1 MKKNALCNRGN
12 VLAKKKLYTF
22 RFLTKTLLVMKLT
35 AVILF
40 GFTLQLSAKE
50 ALSQSVTFSGKEVSL
65 KKVFSVIK
73 RQTGYTVFYDQGWI
87 ANVKSVTVSAE
98 NQRLEIFLQ
107 KVLKDMPL
115 DFTIEK
121 KAIIITRKVKTVP
134 ITTPQP
140 MEFFLPPPV
149 DVTVIVQDSAGLP
162 LEGASIKVKG
172 TQRGITTDANGQAVL
187 KSIAPNSTLVISFT
201 GYSNQEVTIGA
212 NKTVTIRLTALSKKL
227 EDIVVVGYGTQKKAT
242 VTGAI
247 STLSA
252 KEITTATNGN
262 VVNLLAGKLPGL
274 RVTQRTGEPGDYA
287 TDFDIR
293 GFGAPLIVVD
303 GVPRDNFNRL
313 DPNEIEN
320 ISILKDA
327 SAAIYGVKGG
337 NGVVLITT
345 KRGTRGK
352 TGFTYS
358 STFGFS
364 KIAHSP
370 EILNSYQFATLS
382 DEAAINAGNTP
393 PYSKD
398 VLTQYQ
404 NGTLP
409 STDWF
414 NLVIR
419 ERAPQRQHS
428 ISASGSSDKVQ
439 YFLSAGY
446 FGEDGIYRSGDINAN
461 RYNFRSNITAS
472 LTRDLQAEVLIN
484 GIRDS
489 KNAPGES
496 TEGVFQEIWS
506 QPPNVTPYANN
517 NPAYLQNMADAANP
531 ISITTA
537 SYSGYSKNITKT
549 FNGSFALNYKIHA
562 IDGLKLRALYAYD
575 NSSELVKAFIKKV
588 DLYTY
593 DATANTYNVTG
604 TRNAPTTY
612 TEHYIEITSTAAQVS
627 VDYEKTFHSNHNVK
641 GLLLLEETK
650 QNGNDFQG
658 SRQFSLDAVD
668 QLYAGNTLNQT
679 TTSASNQTTASG
691 QVLPNVN
698 QSMVGRVNYDFKGK
712 YLLEGSFRYEGSS
725 KFAEGHRW
733 GFFPAV
739 SAGWRISEESF
750 LKGKTNFLDNLKLKA
765 SYGKIGD
772 DGSSTYQYLS
782 GYNYP
787 GSNYVFS
794 GSLVNGLGFRGMS
807 NSSLSWYTSKLADIG
822 IEADLFKKLHIEADI
837 FSRRRDGLLATR
849 NLSLPGT
856 VGAGLPQENLNS
868 DLTKGLELVLGY
880 HDHIGSFN
888 YRVTGNVSFT
898 RTKNLYLEQ
907 AASTNAYS
915 NWRSNNAY
923 RYNDNYFGYHV
934 IGQFK
939 TQAEILAAPVED
951 GNGNRSVL
959 PGDLKYE
966 DYNHDGI
973 IDDNDKHNVGR
984 NSTTPEVNFGFTLAA
999 SWKGFDVNAL
1009 FQGATK
1015 FTVSYIGTIALDG
1028 PLAWGRNGLN
1038 VFMDRWH
1045 HQDLF
1050 DPTSPWVAGKYPSTR
1065 TKGGTNSAADW
1076 NYMDSDYWLKNATY
1090 LRLKSVELGYTLPA
1104 NIIGKSGFIQSL
1116 RIYVNGFN
1124 LITWSGLN
1132 DLIDPEH
1139 TNASYGNN
1147 YPITKNY
1154 NLGVNLT
1161 F

>member
-1 MKKNALCNRGN
+1 
-12 VLAKKKLYTF
+12 
-22 RFLTKTLLVMKLT
+22 MKLT
-35 AVILF
+35 MVILF
-40 GFTLQLSAKE
+40 GFTLQLSAK
-50 ALSQSVTFSGKEVSL
+50 AISQSITWSGKDVSL

-73 RQTGYTVFYDQGWI
+73 KQTGYVVFYDQSWI
-87 ANVKSVTVSAE
+87 ATAKNVTVSAE
-98 NQRLEIFLQ
+98 NLQLETFLKQ
-107 KVLKDMPL
+107 VLKNLPL
-115 DFTIEK
+115 DFTIEQ
-121 KAIIITRKVKTVP
+121 KAIIITRKAKTIP
-134 ITTPQP
+134 TAMPQSAETVSP
-140 MEFFLPPPV
+140 PPPV
-149 DVTVIVQDSAGLP
+149 DVTVVVQDSAGHP

-172 TQRGITTDANGQAVL
+172 TVRGITTDVNGSAIL
-187 KSIAPNSTLVISFT
+187 RSIAPNSVLVVSFT

-252 KEITTATNGN
+252 QEITTATNGN

-293 GFGAPLIVVD
+293 GFGTPLIVVD

-313 DPNEIEN
+313 DPNEIDN

-327 SAAIYGVKGG
+327 SAAIYGVKGA

-352 TGFTYS
+352 TGFTWS

-364 KIAHSP
+364 EIAHSP
-370 EILNSYQFATLS
+370 EILNSYQFATLT
-382 DEAAINAGNTP
+382 DESYINAGNTP

-419 ERAPQRQHS
+419 KRAPQQQHS

-439 YFLSAGY
+439 YFLSVGY
-446 FGEDGIYRSGDINAN
+446 FDEGGIYKSGDINAN
-461 RYNFRSNITAS
+461 RYNFRSNITAN

-484 GIRDS
+484 GIKDS
-489 KNAPGES
+489 KNAPGE
-496 TEGVFQEIWS
+496 TAEGIFQELWS
-506 QPPNVTPYANN
+506 EPPNVTPYANN
-517 NPAYLQNMADAANP
+517 NPAYLQNMADATNP

-537 SYSGYSKNITKT
+537 AYSGYSKNTTNT

-562 IDGLKLRALYAYD
+562 IDGLKLRGLYAYD
-575 NSSELVKAFIKKV
+575 NSSELVKAFIKEV
-588 DLYTY
+588 NLYTY
-593 DATANTYNVTG
+593 DAPTNTYNVTG

-612 TEHYIEITSTAAQVS
+612 TEHYLENTSTTAQVS
-627 VDYEKTFHSNHNVK
+627 VDYEKTFHSDHNVK

-650 QNGNDFQG
+650 QNGDDFQG

-668 QLYAGNTLNQT
+668 QLYAGNTLNQA
-679 TTSASNQTTASG
+679 TTST
-691 QVLPNVN
+691 QVIPNVN
-698 QSMVGRVNYDFKGK
+698 QSLVGRVNYDFKGK

-733 GFFPAV
+733 GFFPAA
-739 SAGWRISEESF
+739 SAGWRISEEPF
-750 LKGKTNFLDNLKLKA
+750 LKGKTNFLDNLKFRA
-765 SYGKIGD
+765 SYGEVGD

-787 GSNYVFS
+787 GSSYVFD
-794 GSLVNGLGFRGMS
+794 GSLVNGLGFRGMA
-807 NSSLSWYTSKLADIG
+807 NPSLSWYTSKLADIG

-856 VGAGLPQENLNS
+856 VGAALPQENLNS
-868 DLTKGLELVLGY
+868 DLTKGFELVLGY

-888 YRVTGNVSFT
+888 YKVTGNISFT
-898 RTKNLYLEQ
+898 RTKNLYIEQ

-939 TQAEILAAPVED
+939 TEAEILSSPVED

-973 IDDNDKHNVGR
+973 IDDNDVRNVGR

-999 SWKGFDVNAL
+999 SWKGFDMNAL
-1009 FQGATK
+1009 FQGATN
-1015 FTVSYIGTIALDG
+1015 FTVSYLGTIALDG
-1028 PLAWGRNGLN
+1028 PLAWGRNGLS

-1050 DPTSPWVAGKYPSTR
+1050 DPTSPWIPGKYPSTR
-1065 TKGGTNSAADW
+1065 TKGGTNAADSW
-1076 NYMDSDYWLKNATY
+1076 NYMPSDFWLKNATY

-1104 NIIGKSGFIQSL
+1104 GMIGKSGFIKSL
-1116 RIYVNGFN
+1116 RIYVNGFD